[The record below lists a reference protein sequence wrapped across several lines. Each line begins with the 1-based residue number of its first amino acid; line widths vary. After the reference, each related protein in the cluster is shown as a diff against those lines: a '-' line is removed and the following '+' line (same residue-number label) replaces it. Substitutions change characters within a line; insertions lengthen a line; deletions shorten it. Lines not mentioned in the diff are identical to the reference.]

1 MGMLARQ
8 GAQQGYDYRHLHP
21 PNHHRT
27 GRQIHGAQQGH
38 DHRHLHHH
46 HYAGRQ
52 LHGAQPLPCPAPQQL
67 QQRRAQA
74 EERGEEERFQ
84 TF

>member
-8 GAQQGYDYRHLHP
+8 G
-21 PNHHRT
+21 
-27 GRQIHGAQQGH
+27 H
-38 DHRHLHHH
+38 DDRHLHHH
-46 HYAGRQ
+46 RHAGRQ

-67 QQRRAQA
+67 QQRRTQA

>member
-1 MGMLARQ
+1 MSMGMLARQ
-8 GAQQGYDYRHLHP
+8 GAQQGYDYRHLHHY
-21 PNHHRT
+21 HH
-27 GRQIHGAQQGH
+27 
-38 DHRHLHHH
+38 
-46 HYAGRQ
+46 AGRQ